1 MGHNK
6 DCVELV
12 LKIILEDEDLTVEK
26 FRTQYT
32 ISNILK
38 HGVRLDVI
46 AFSRSKVYNIEV
58 QRVDSGAIAKRAR
71 YHSAMIDVDNLRA
84 GLQYSEM
91 LETYVIFITENDVL
105 KRNKPIYHIERKIE
119 ETGENFDDGT
129 HIIYVNGADRS
140 DTALG
145 RLMQDFFARDA
156 SSINYKLLADGVKL
170 FKETEEG
177 VKIMSPIVKEIFEKG
192 REEGREEGHQKGR
205 EEGLQEGRE
214 EGLQTAVLSL
224 LKEKLP
230 IDLIA
235 RAVGMPVEK
244 IVEIGKANALI

>member
-119 ETGENFDDGT
+119 ETGESFDDGT

-156 SSINYKLLADGVKL
+156 SNINYKLLADGVKL

-177 VKIMSPIVKEIFEKG
+177 VKIMSPIVKEIFEKAV
-192 REEGREEGHQKGR
+192 RKDVRKDVRKAVKKGVR
-205 EEGLQEGRE
+205 KAVKKDVRKAVKKGFKRLYCHFSRKNSQLILSQGLWVCR
-214 EGLQTAVLSL
+214 LRRL
-224 LKEKLP
+224 
-230 IDLIA
+230 
-235 RAVGMPVEK
+235 
-244 IVEIGKANALI
+244 